1 MRYQNLYKQYSE
13 LDLTNA
19 YDRPVAIDGLQDRIL
34 SALRTNGGFGVF
46 DEGKKKGLLRRSL
59 LWHRGNDTLRL
70 RRIKFPA
77 DRAISVVPSWSWMAY
92 TGGIDYFTLPF
103 GGMDWEE
110 MQSPWSSVDMPPRGG
125 GKTGARRRGSNAST
139 CSSSNPGNIALVA
152 TARRFDASL
161 AKAGEKLLRL
171 DDPGEQNPTDPEMEP
186 GVLCVVVGRQQGGM
200 ETSHSAH
207 RPGSALLG
215 VSQQREAKRDNLLN
229 YFLLVKPAEDE
240 VEGDAGADIMNG
252 RAGSLGVAKPASSR
266 LYERVGAG
274 YLPERCIYEEG
285 AFTVTIH

>member
-34 SALRTNGGFGVF
+34 SALRTDGGFGVF

-70 RRIKFPA
+70 RRIKFPT

-110 MQSPWSSVDMPPRGG
+110 MQSPWSTVDTPPYGG
-125 GKTGARRRGSNAST
+125 GKSGARRRGSN
-139 CSSSNPGNIALVA
+139 SNPSNIALVA
-152 TARRFDASL
+152 MARRFDASL
-161 AKAGEKLLRL
+161 AKAGERLLRL
-171 DDPGEQNPTDPEMEP
+171 DDPGEQNPTDPEMDP
-186 GVLCVVVGRQQGGM
+186 GVLCVVVGRQNGGM
-200 ETSHSAH
+200 DMPHSAQ
-207 RPGSALLG
+207 RTGSSLFA
-215 VSQQREAKRDNLLN
+215 VSQPREVKRDNLLN

-240 VEGDAGADIMNG
+240 KRGNLGVDLLSAQ
-252 RAGSLGVAKPASSR
+252 AGSLGVPKPSSSK

-274 YLPERCIYEEG
+274 YLPERCIFKEG